1 MPDRQ
6 LDGLLKRMPEI
17 AEAVGRFKSDAIQAR
32 VLEALLSAYSSET
45 PAQNG
50 SGVAV
55 TPSHEEAAGP
65 RDALAVDTS
74 EAPSKGKKAS
84 SGKPSSRR
92 PKIKRSFTIDK
103 DLDLVHGASQS
114 LKDFSDSKSPSTVL
128 EKVLVSVYWLTRVRE
143 GGTANIDQLYT
154 CFKHM
159 SWALPSDLVNTV
171 QQAGTRGWIDSKKRD
186 DLRVVVSGENHVE
199 YSMPVKQG

>member
-17 AEAVGRFKSDAIQAR
+17 AEAVGRFESDAIQAR

-45 PAQNG
+45 PARNG
-50 SGVAV
+50 SGTAD
-55 TPSHEEAAGP
+55 TSPPEAAGSGDGP
-65 RDALAVDTS
+65 PVDAS
-74 EAPSKGKKAS
+74 EAPSEVKKAS
-84 SGKPSSRR
+84 YKKPGSRS
-92 PKIKRSFTIDK
+92 PKSKQSFTIDK
-103 DLDLVHGASQS
+103 DLDLVRGASQS

-143 GGTANIDQLYT
+143 GGTASIDQLYT

-159 SWALPSDLVNTV
+159 SWALPSDFVNTV
-171 QQAGTRGWIDSKKRD
+171 QQAGTEGWLDSKKCD
-186 DLRVVVSGENHVE
+186 DLKVVVSGENHVE
-199 YSMPVKQG
+199 HSMPVKKG

>member
-17 AEAVGRFKSDAIQAR
+17 AEAVSRFKSDAIQAR

-45 PAQNG
+45 PVPSG
-50 SGVAV
+50 SGTAV
-55 TPSHEEAAGP
+55 TSPLEEAAGAKGVP
-65 RDALAVDTS
+65 AVDAS
-74 EAPSKGKKAS
+74 EAPSEGKKAS
-84 SGKPSSRR
+84 SRKPSPRR
-92 PKIKRSFTIDK
+92 PKSKQTFTIDK

-171 QQAGTRGWIDSKKRD
+171 QQAGTKGWLDSKKRD
-186 DLRVVVSGENHVE
+186 DLRIVVGGENHVE
-199 YSMPVKQG
+199 HSMPVKQG